1 MIRMPA
7 NWLRRTRFFVLE
19 KLVLPLIIVPLRV
32 MAWSWRRR
40 EPDAAALQELMATPR
55 AILATYHG
63 MFLQLLAYT
72 PLSKRRLFV
81 VLTPSLDGK
90 LLAAALRY
98 FGIDHLAVAR
108 GKRGVAGSR
117 EFARRLNEGDIAI
130 VAVDGPRGPAGVA
143 QAHVLRLAQVSQ
155 ASVFLAITS
164 APRGIR
170 FGSWDRACLPLPFS
184 RIECRLKGFEN
195 GGSGNGAS
203 GVEALQAAMM
213 RAAREINSPIPEPR
227 SDAHI

>member
-1 MIRMPA
+1 
-7 NWLRRTRFFVLE
+7 VLE
-19 KLVLPLIIVPLRV
+19 KLVLPLIIAPFRV
-32 MAWSWRRR
+32 VVWSWQRS
-40 EPDAAALQELMATPR
+40 EPDPATLHNLMETPR
-55 AILATYHG
+55 AIVATYHG

-72 PLSKRRLFV
+72 PVSKRRLFV
-81 VLTPSLDGK
+81 VLTPSLDGR
-90 LLAAALRY
+90 LLAAALRH

-108 GKRGVAGSR
+108 GKRGIAGSR

-170 FGSWDRACLPLPFS
+170 FGAWDRSCLPLPFS
-184 RIECRLKGFEN
+184 RIECRLKGFEDDRN
-195 GGSGNGAS
+195 GNGAS
-203 GVEALQAAMM
+203 GVEALQTAMM
-213 RAAREINSPIPEPR
+213 RAAREINSPISEPR
-227 SDAHI
+227 SDAQT